1 MLNGLPWKQTK
12 IILLFLRLQPSTA
25 FWTLLFAV
33 RCSIL
38 PSPAWPCPNYM
49 DSRTLWKRSVFIP
62 IPKKGNAT
70 ECPNSAQLCSFHMLA
85 RLCSKS
91 FKLGFSSI
99 WTENLQM
106 YKLGMEETEE
116 PEIKLPTLV
125 GSWRKQG
132 SYIKASVSLTVLK
145 PLTVWITTNWKILKE
160 LGVKAIFPTS
170 WETCM
175 QVKKQQLEL
184 DMKQLTCSKLGKE
197 YVKVVYSHPAH
208 LIYMQSTSWEM
219 TSWMNHKLESR
230 FLAEIST
237 MCRWYHSN
245 GRKWRGTEGPL
256 DEDERGEW
264 KSWLETQYTKN

>member
-160 LGVKAIFPTS
+160 LGVQGHLSCILRNLYVGQKATVRTGY
-170 WETCM
+170 ETIDLF
-175 QVKKQQLEL
+175 KI
-184 DMKQLTCSKLGKE
+184 GKG
-197 YVKVVYSHPAH
+197 VCQGC
-208 LIYMQSTSWEM
+208 I
-219 TSWMNHKLESR
+219 
-230 FLAEIST
+230 
-237 MCRWYHSN
+237 
-245 GRKWRGTEGPL
+245 
-256 DEDERGEW
+256 
-264 KSWLETQYTKN
+264 